1 MLEQIGVDERVIIP
15 RSSFLEIIPEQ
26 LAAWLPAGR
35 KVARV
40 VDVGTGSGC
49 LAILLAHQFRH
60 AQVDACDLSPAALEV
75 AKINVQAHRLG
86 RRVHLHLSD
95 VLSAVP
101 AAKYDVIL
109 SNPPYEPSGL
119 VDAQA
124 PEFAA
129 EPRLAHDGG
138 RDGLGIIRRLLEQA
152 RTRLQRSGDEKQII
166 VRQLPSYSNLERI
179 GFVGEEQRLNWVEG
193 LRLSNQQSQLFGVSY
208 QIGAQQPYP
217 FASELNPGQL
227 TIHHSLMKINFN
239 LLHEGDLMRLL
250 STLGKQGAGFFSV
263 NQCQMDRS
271 GTANIT
277 AGSAVRYQP
286 NLRAEC
292 DLSWMTVTAPSVPNA
307 AEKKP

>member
-1 MLEQIGVDERVIIP
+1 MNTDDLKALRNP
-15 RSSFLEIIPEQ
+15 L
-26 LAAWLPAGR
+26 
-35 KVARV
+35 
-40 VDVGTGSGC
+40 
-49 LAILLAHQFRH
+49 ILLA
-60 AQVDACDLSPAALEV
+60 AIVAIGVAAIFYLNQSL
-75 AKINVQAHRLG
+75 ATMRKDFTQKTNVMR
-86 RRVHLHLSD
+86 
-95 VLSAVP
+95 
-101 AAKYDVIL
+101 
-109 SNPPYEPSGL
+109 E
-119 VDAQA
+119 
-124 PEFAA
+124 
-129 EPRLAHDGG
+129 
-138 RDGLGIIRRLLEQA
+138 A

-271 GTANIT
+271 GTANVT
-277 AGSAVRYQP
+277 ASSAVRYQP

-292 DLSWMTVTAPSVPNA
+292 DLSWITVTAPSVPNA

>member
-1 MLEQIGVDERVIIP
+1 MNTDDLKALRNP
-15 RSSFLEIIPEQ
+15 L
-26 LAAWLPAGR
+26 
-35 KVARV
+35 
-40 VDVGTGSGC
+40 
-49 LAILLAHQFRH
+49 ILLAAIVAIGAAAIFYLNQS
-60 AQVDACDLSPAALEV
+60 LSTLRKDFTQQTNLMRE
-75 AKINVQAHRLG
+75 
-86 RRVHLHLSD
+86 
-95 VLSAVP
+95 
-101 AAKYDVIL
+101 
-109 SNPPYEPSGL
+109 
-119 VDAQA
+119 
-124 PEFAA
+124 
-129 EPRLAHDGG
+129 
-138 RDGLGIIRRLLEQA
+138 A

-166 VRQLPSYSNLERI
+166 VRHLPAYSNLERI

-193 LRLSNQQSQLFGVSY
+193 LRLSNQQSQLFGVTY

-227 TIHHSLMKINFN
+227 AIHHALMKINFN

-271 GTANIT
+271 GTANVT

-292 DLSWMTVTAPSVPNA
+292 DLSWITVTAPSAPSA